1 MSLWYKVYVRCV
13 ELSGSLILILDVC
26 YNRMQFVCSMEFV
39 LSGLVN
45 CTFCPSTA
53 IRDGVRSRFSYNVSK
68 KEVRL
73 SINATERI
81 DTGSWICRAQ
91 VLHQMVKVGN
101 AVEYSVQLV
110 VVGEDMCVLEYLFYY
125 IL

>member
-1 MSLWYKVYVRCV
+1 M
-13 ELSGSLILILDVC
+13 
-26 YNRMQFVCSMEFV
+26 
-39 LSGLVN
+39 
-45 CTFCPSTA
+45 
-53 IRDGVRSRFSYNVSK
+53 SRFTYNVSK

-73 SINATERI
+73 SINATHRI

-110 VVGEDMCVLEYLFYY
+110 VVGEDMCVLEYLFKLHST
-125 IL
+125 ILVMLMEKII